1 MVLLQ
6 LKMPSNI
13 FNKLKT
19 KALALVFCY
28 NRGKVGVA
36 MSRSQVV
43 IVTGLSGA
51 GKTSAMAVLE
61 DLGYHCIDH
70 FPVNMIEYLIHDIAE
85 ERDPRYRRLALS
97 VASIDFDAFFK
108 AFKNTDVTLQVLFLD
123 ASKEVLLRR
132 YQDSNRH
139 HPLLISNMAS
149 SLEEAIDV
157 EIHTLSALKVYAT
170 IIIDTSHLKFSDL
183 KKRIRRF
190 FTSESKEYLSITFMS
205 FTYRDGVP
213 LDADLV
219 FDIRFLK
226 NPYQNEILR
235 PHTGLDPQVYHRLIN
250 DEGTQNYLQNLI
262 PFLDYSFEQYFKE
275 GRHHLTVAMGCTN
288 GRYRSVCLVKYLEE
302 YYRKQYRVFSVH
314 RDLKE
319 DEPYV

>member
-1 MVLLQ
+1 
-6 LKMPSNI
+6 
-13 FNKLKT
+13 
-19 KALALVFCY
+19 
-28 NRGKVGVA
+28 

-43 IVTGLSGA
+43 LVTGLSGA

-61 DLGYHCIDH
+61 DLGYHCIDR
-70 FPVNMIEYLIHDIAE
+70 FPNNMVDHLIDDIEE

-97 VASIDFDAFFK
+97 VASIDFNAFFK
-108 AFKNTDVTLQVLFLD
+108 AFKNADVTLQVLFLD
-123 ASKEVLLRR
+123 ATKEVLLRR

-157 EIHTLSALKVYAT
+157 EIRNLASLKSYAT

-190 FTSESKEYLSITFMS
+190 FTSESKDYLSITFMS
-205 FTYRDGVP
+205 FSYRGGVP

-226 NPYQNEILR
+226 NPYQNESLR
-235 PHTGLDPQVYHRLIN
+235 LYTGLDPQVYHRLVN
-250 DEGTQNYLQNLI
+250 DENTDAYLKHLL
-262 PFLDYSFEQYFKE
+262 PFLNYSFEEYFKE
-275 GRHHLTVAMGCTN
+275 GRHHLTVALGCTN
-288 GRYRSVCLVKYLEE
+288 GRYRSVSLVKHLEA
-302 YYRKQYRVFSVH
+302 YYRRQYRVFAVH

-319 DEPYV
+319 LD